1 MKRFQIMVF
10 LLLCVTLI
18 GAQGQVGHEKILP
31 SETILMFTIPD
42 IDKTIQLSKQSP
54 QGKFWNDPSI
64 QPAKEKF
71 LAKWNADVVAPLEKE
86 LGIKFSDY
94 SGIANGQMTFAVL
107 FTKVATNTPP
117 INVGSVFL
125 MESGVNKE
133 KLEKSLADI
142 IQKYSKGHN
151 VVTNKVRD
159 LDFYELEI
167 NSEEVSKIIDKVIPN
182 PSDGWETLDGP
193 KPKPKNVQHKVSIGK
208 VDSLFIASDS
218 TNWIDKVVANKLG
231 KSSTSLIDN
240 QNFKKFYDSLQKD
253 TTICAW
259 ANIEPIIQLATTK
272 KPEEKKNQGQ
282 GGFDINAGKILNAI
296 GLNGLKGIEMTGC
309 MVPEGGMFDL
319 FMKIPANERSGLIK
333 ALIPEQ
339 KDTSIPPYVPSNVV
353 SFIRYRL
360 DLQKT
365 WATIESELEKIDPKI
380 PSVIN
385 LVLQTAGK
393 AKDPNFDWRKNII
406 GTMGDDLIIYS
417 KNPPKAT
424 FENINNSANLFL
436 LSSTNPE
443 QLASSIKFLTL
454 LSPKP
459 PEVKEREIA
468 GKKVYYWEN
477 PKLVRNPDKKEPAR
491 FTFVSSVAN
500 YVAIANDLSIL
511 QEFLNYSDG
520 KYVPLKNFQG
530 LSDAIK
536 IVGSE
541 NSGLL
546 IFQNAKEQTRFQY
559 TLLKNET
566 DTIASL
572 LAMTPI
578 GIRLGL
584 GEDSKLLKQWIDPTL
599 LPDFDKIAKYF
610 GIAVSELNVE
620 ESGIRLKSFNPNP
633 PGLN

>member
-1 MKRFQIMVF
+1 
-10 LLLCVTLI
+10 
-18 GAQGQVGHEKILP
+18 
-31 SETILMFTIPD
+31 
-42 IDKTIQLSKQSP
+42 
-54 QGKFWNDPSI
+54 
-64 QPAKEKF
+64 
-71 LAKWNADVVAPLEKE
+71 
-86 LGIKFSDY
+86 
-94 SGIANGQMTFAVL
+94 
-107 FTKVATNTPP
+107 
-117 INVGSVFL
+117 
-125 MESGVNKE
+125 
-133 KLEKSLADI
+133 
-142 IQKYSKGHN
+142 
-151 VVTNKVRD
+151 
-159 LDFYELEI
+159 
-167 NSEEVSKIIDKVIPN
+167 
-182 PSDGWETLDGP
+182 
-193 KPKPKNVQHKVSIGK
+193 
-208 VDSLFIASDS
+208 
-218 TNWIDKVVANKLG
+218 
-231 KSSTSLIDN
+231 
-240 QNFKKFYDSLQKD
+240 
-253 TTICAW
+253 
-259 ANIEPIIQLATTK
+259 
-272 KPEEKKNQGQ
+272 
-282 GGFDINAGKILNAI
+282 
-296 GLNGLKGIEMTGC
+296 

-443 QLASSIKFLTL
+443 QLASSVKFLTL

-584 GEDSKLLKQWIDPTL
+584 AEDSKLLRQWIDPTL

>member
-1 MKRFQIMVF
+1 MKRLQLMVF
-10 LLLCVTLI
+10 LLLCVALI
-18 GAQGQVGHEKILP
+18 NAQGQVGHEKILP
-31 SETILMFTIPD
+31 SETILMFTTPD
-42 IDKTIQLSKQSP
+42 IDKAIQLSKQSP
-54 QGKFWNDPSI
+54 QGKFWDDPSI
-64 QPAKEKF
+64 QAAKEKF
-71 LAKWNADVVAPLEKE
+71 LNKWKTEVVEPLEKE

-94 SGIANGQMTFAVL
+94 SGIASGQLTIAIPF
-107 FTKVATNTPP
+107 KIGPDKQNP
-117 INVGSVFL
+117 IDAGFVFL

-151 VVTNKVRD
+151 VITNKIRD

-167 NSEEVSKIIDKVIPN
+167 NSQDVSKIVEKIIPD
-182 PSDGWETLDGP
+182 PSDGWESLDGP
-193 KPKPKNVQHKVSIGK
+193 KPKSKNVQHKISIGK
-208 VDSLFIASDS
+208 MDSLFIASSS
-218 TNWIDKVVANKLG
+218 TNWIDKMVANKSG
-231 KSSTSLIDN
+231 KSVGSLSDN
-240 QNFKKFYDSLQKD
+240 QNFKKFSESLQKD
-253 TTICAW
+253 TTVFGW
-259 ANIEPIIQLATTK
+259 ANVEPLIQLATA
-272 KPEEKKNQGQ
+272 KPDEKQNKE
-282 GGFDINAGKILNAI
+282 GFNINLAKILNAL
-296 GLNGLKGIEMTGC
+296 GLNGLKGIEMAAYIL
-309 MVPEGGMFDL
+309 PEGGMFDL
-319 FMKIPANERSGLIK
+319 FLRVPANERSGLIK

-339 KDTSIPPYVPSNVV
+339 KDTSVPPFVPSNAVT
-353 SFIRYRL
+353 FIRYRL

-365 WATIESELEKIDPKI
+365 WSTIESELEKIDPKI

-385 LVLQTAGK
+385 LMLQTAGK

-424 FENINNSANLFL
+424 IENINNSANLFL
-436 LSSTNPE
+436 LASTNPE
-443 QLASSIKFLTL
+443 QLANSIKFLTL

-477 PKLVRNPDKKEPAR
+477 PKIVQNPDKKEPAR
-491 FTFVSSVAN
+491 FTFVSPVAN

-520 KYVPLKNFQG
+520 KYVPLKSFQG
-530 LSDAIK
+530 LGDAIK
-536 IVGSE
+536 KVGSE

-546 IFQNAKEQTRFQY
+546 IFQNTKEQTRFQY

-584 GEDSKLLKQWIDPTL
+584 GEDSKLLRQWIDPTL

-610 GIAVSELNVE
+610 GITVSELNLE
-620 ESGIRLKSFNPNP
+620 DAGIRIKSFNPNP

>member
-1 MKRFQIMVF
+1 MVF

-296 GLNGLKGIEMTGC
+296 GLNGLKGIEMTVC

-424 FENINNSANLFL
+424 FENINN
-436 LSSTNPE
+436 
-443 QLASSIKFLTL
+443 I
-454 LSPKP
+454 
-459 PEVKEREIA
+459 
-468 GKKVYYWEN
+468 
-477 PKLVRNPDKKEPAR
+477 
-491 FTFVSSVAN
+491 FTF
-500 YVAIANDLSIL
+500 
-511 QEFLNYSDG
+511 LN
-520 KYVPLKNFQG
+520 
-530 LSDAIK
+530 
-536 IVGSE
+536 
-541 NSGLL
+541 
-546 IFQNAKEQTRFQY
+546 
-559 TLLKNET
+559 
-566 DTIASL
+566 
-572 LAMTPI
+572 
-578 GIRLGL
+578 
-584 GEDSKLLKQWIDPTL
+584 
-599 LPDFDKIAKYF
+599 
-610 GIAVSELNVE
+610 
-620 ESGIRLKSFNPNP
+620 KS
-633 PGLN
+633 